1 MFKRKYCWYMLL
13 LAIIL
18 EITGTALMKYFAIK
32 GGIEGYLFMIFFISC
47 SYFALSKAI
56 TKIPIS
62 TAYAIWEGIG
72 LIGTAFIAW
81 LIFNE
86 TMSTLKLIA
95 LLVILSGL
103 IMIKKG
109 TAVTK

>member
-1 MFKRKYCWYMLL
+1 MVTKKYCWLMLL

-18 EITGTALMKYFAIK
+18 EITGTALMKFFAIK
-32 GGIEGYLFMIFFISC
+32 GGMLLFIFC

-56 TKIPIS
+56 VKIPIS

-72 LIGTAFIAW
+72 LIGTATVAYF
-81 LIFNE
+81 IFNE
-86 TMSTLKLIA
+86 DLSLLKVLA
-95 LLVILSGL
+95 FMVILSGL

-109 TAVTK
+109 TYTVSNK